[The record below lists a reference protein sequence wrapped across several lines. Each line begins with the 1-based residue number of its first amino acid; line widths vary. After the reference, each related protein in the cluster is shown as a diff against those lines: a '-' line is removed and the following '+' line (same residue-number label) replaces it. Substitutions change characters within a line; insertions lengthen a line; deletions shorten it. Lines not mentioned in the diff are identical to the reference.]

1 MSVELSEVSKAVAEF
16 DRVGAGLVVLRQQ
29 YAAVVYDVTTPK
41 GMADARAARA
51 AIREPRYEIERIRK
65 AAKAPILALGKQLDK
80 EAERITQELLKLEE
94 PVDSAIKNEE
104 DRKEQERQA
113 KIAAEQKRVADIQGR
128 VVELGGAVQMARR
141 HNLTAAQLGE
151 HIADLEKIPVDDS
164 FAEFRTAA
172 ETTKAETLATLREM
186 QAAAAERE
194 AEAVRL
200 KAEREELARLRAED
214 QTRQA
219 AERARIAE
227 EEKAAKAIRDAE
239 AARQAEALRKQRE
252 VQDAENARVRSEQE
266 AEAKRLADGRAELA
280 AAQEALR
287 RAQEPKPEPASPVTR
302 HAQPLPVP
310 SAADLVSVLQKYY
323 RASPDTIIEW
333 LRAIDWKQAEAA

>member
-1 MSVELSEVSKAVAEF
+1 MSTELEVVSKAIDSMNALALGLADLSKQYKGVLYEVA
-16 DRVGAGLVVLRQQ
+16 
-29 YAAVVYDVTTPK
+29 TPK
-41 GMADARAARA
+41 GMEEARAARA
-51 AIREPRYEIERIRK
+51 AIREPRYNVEKIRK
-65 AAKAPILALGKQLDK
+65 DAKAPILALGKKLDT
-80 EAERITQELLKLEE
+80 EAARITGELLKLEA
-94 PVDSAIKNEE
+94 PIDQQIKNEE

-186 QAAAAERE
+186 QTAAAERE

-287 RAQEPKPEPASPVTR
+287 RAQEPKPEPAAPVTR